1 MTLYIRVRLS
11 KETYYLRKD
20 AEGRQRFKIVFYGAS
35 LCGKTT
41 TLAWLYNKV
50 DGLEKGKFTQLA
62 DPTGRTLF
70 FDFVPMQATK
80 GVVFDVYTTA
90 GQERHR
96 HQRKIVNQGVDGL
109 IFVVDSSA
117 SQFQENVESLNELN
131 TRLGGQLGKNIP
143 LVITLNKRDVP
154 DALPRSELIQKLK
167 IQDYPIYETVATTG
181 LGVKRAFQS
190 LAREIL
196 MIQLYG
202 TKESQIA

>member
-1 MTLYIRVRLS
+1 M
-11 KETYYLRKD
+11 RKD
-20 AEGRQRFKIVFYGAS
+20 AEGRHRFKVVFYGPS
-35 LCGKTT
+35 LGGKTT
-41 TLAWLYNKV
+41 TLAWLYHKV

-70 FDFVPMQATK
+70 FDFVPMQATA

-90 GQERHR
+90 GQDRHK
-96 HQRKIVNQGVDGL
+96 HQRKIVLQGVDGV

-117 SQFQENVESLNELN
+117 SQKQENIESLNEL
-131 TRLGGQLGKNIP
+131 RSQLGEQLGSIIP
-143 LVITLNKRDVP
+143 LVVTLNKRDFP
-154 DALPRSELIQKLK
+154 DALSRTELVEILK

-196 MIQLYG
+196 MIRLYE
-202 TKESQIA
+202 TKKSQIP

>member
-1 MTLYIRVRLS
+1 M
-11 KETYYLRKD
+11 RKD

-90 GQERHR
+90 GQERHKN
-96 HQRKIVNQGVDGL
+96 QRKIVIQGVDGL

-117 SQFQENVESLNELN
+117 SQFQENVESFNELN

-167 IQDYPIYETVATTG
+167 VQDYPIYETVATTG

>member
-1 MTLYIRVRLS
+1 
-11 KETYYLRKD
+11 LRKD
-20 AEGRQRFKIVFYGAS
+20 AEGRHRFKIVFYGAS

-70 FDFVPMQATK
+70 FDFVPMQATT

-90 GQERHR
+90 GQDRHK
-96 HQRKIVNQGVDGL
+96 HQRKIVIQGVDGL

-117 SQFQENVESLNELN
+117 SQLQENIDSFNELN
-131 TRLGGQLGKNIP
+131 SHLEGQIGVTIP
-143 LVITLNKRDVP
+143 LVVALNKRDVA
-154 DALPRSELIQKLK
+154 DALPRTELVNK
-167 IQDYPIYETVATTG
+167 INLVNYPIYETVATTG
-181 LGVKRAFQS
+181 IGVKRAFQS

-202 TKESQIA
+202 LKEAQVS

>member
-96 HQRKIVNQGVDGL
+96 HQRKIVIQGVDGL

-143 LVITLNKRDVP
+143 LVITLNKRDVL

-202 TKESQIA
+202 TKESQIT

>member
-1 MTLYIRVRLS
+1 M
-11 KETYYLRKD
+11 RKD
-20 AEGRQRFKIVFYGAS
+20 AEGRQRFKVVFYGPS
-35 LCGKTT
+35 LGGKTT
-41 TLAWLYNKV
+41 TLRWLYDEV

-70 FDFVPMQATK
+70 FDFAPMQATS

-90 GQERHR
+90 GQERHK
-96 HQRKIVNQGVDGL
+96 HQRKIVIQGVDGL
-109 IFVVDSSA
+109 IFVVDSSN
-117 SQFQENVESLNELN
+117 SQLQENIESFDELK
-131 TRLGGQLGKNIP
+131 RHLGDKLGKTIP
-143 LVITLNKRDVP
+143 LVVTLNKRDVQ
-154 DALPRSELIQKLK
+154 DALPRSELVKKLEL
-167 IQDYPIYETVATTG
+167 QSYPIYETVATTG

>member
-1 MTLYIRVRLS
+1 LGFQLLNS
-11 KETYYLRKD
+11 EESGHLRKD
-20 AEGRQRFKIVFYGAS
+20 AEGRQRFKVVFYGPS

-41 TLAWLYNKV
+41 TLRWLYDKV
-50 DGLEKGKFTQLA
+50 DGLDKGKFTQLA

-70 FDFVPMQATK
+70 FDFVPMQATS

-90 GQERHR
+90 GQERHK
-96 HQRKIVNQGVDGL
+96 HQRKIVIQGVDGL
-109 IFVVDSSA
+109 IFVVDSTS
-117 SQFQENVESLNELN
+117 SQLQENIESLDELKD
-131 TRLGGQLGKNIP
+131 RLGNKLGKTIP
-143 LVITLNKRDVP
+143 LVVTLNKRDVP
-154 DALPRSELIQKLK
+154 NALPRSELISKLK
-167 IQDYPIYETVATTG
+167 LEKYPIYETVATTG